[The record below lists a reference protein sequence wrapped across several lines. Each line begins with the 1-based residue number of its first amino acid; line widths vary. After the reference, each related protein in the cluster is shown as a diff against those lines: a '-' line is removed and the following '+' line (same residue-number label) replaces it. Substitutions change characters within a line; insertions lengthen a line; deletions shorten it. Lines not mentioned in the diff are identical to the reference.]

1 MNLKFKTEV
10 SSDLEQVKQ
19 GFDRSL
25 FLQLKPPLIQLV
37 LDRFD
42 GCEVG
47 DEIHLRVGLPGAL
60 QTWVSR
66 ITFHHLDEDSWSFVD
81 EGDPLPFP
89 LRQWRHHHGVRR
101 LASGGA
107 EISDEISFSCGNR
120 ILDLLILGPLW
131 LSFAGRASVY
141 RRVFRSS

>member
-1 MNLKFKTEV
+1 MNLKFRTEV
-10 SSDLEQVKQ
+10 TSSLEGVKQ

-47 DEIHLRVGLPGAL
+47 DEIHLRVGIPGAL

-66 ITFHHLDEDSWSFVD
+66 ITFHHYDGDSWSFVD
-81 EGDPLPFP
+81 EGNPLPFP
-89 LRQWRHHHGVRR
+89 LRQWLHRHGVRR

-107 EISDEISFSCGNR
+107 EISDEISYSCGNR